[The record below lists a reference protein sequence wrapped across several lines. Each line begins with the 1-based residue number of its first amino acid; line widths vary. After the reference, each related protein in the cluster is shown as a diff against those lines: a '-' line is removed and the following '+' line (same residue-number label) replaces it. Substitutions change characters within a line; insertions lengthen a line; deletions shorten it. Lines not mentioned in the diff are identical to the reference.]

1 MCAGL
6 QSDLFVSV
14 CAAAADECHQEWAW
28 SGLTEISSNVL
39 LLLMRMRMRMMMRGL
54 FKVEGICFLVIILWK
69 AQSVLACFFFVLF
82 YPKQL
87 GIVQTKLT

>member
-1 MCAGL
+1 MSAMKACGRGNELA
-6 QSDLFVSV
+6 
-14 CAAAADECHQEWAW
+14 EWAW

-69 AQSVLACFFFVLF
+69 AQSVLACFCFVLF
-82 YPKQL
+82 FHQL
-87 GIVQTKLT
+87 HLIKMSVRG